1 MLKVLFIED
10 EPASV
15 ETVIEELSQKLR
27 DVECKVEGFQE
38 AESLL
43 ESFSPDIVIL
53 DIFKGPI
60 ADNDRVGLGIYDSIW
75 NRRFCPLIIYSARPD
90 DVSEEVQE
98 HPFIQL
104 VQKGANSEARVI
116 SHIEAFLPH
125 VEALNQVQSSIREHV
140 NRELKNTAPRVFQT
154 ITDTKKRRAVFV
166 RAARRRIAAMMDQPS
181 KETVVC
187 WEQYLYP
194 PVGSSLLMGDIIRKK
209 EEDGDKAEHYS
220 IVLTPSCDLVGT
232 GARTPKVDKVLVAR
246 CTHIKNVLPEVS
258 ISSGTGEANFK
269 KRLLPLL
276 YKGYGTYCLP
286 LPELPG
292 VLPPMTAELK
302 KLQLIDLNLI
312 GEDEGC
318 EYCRVASVDSPFRE
332 MITWAY
338 LQVTGRPGLP
348 DRDFDDWAD
357 HIYQTVSQGDQGGD
371 A

>member
-15 ETVIEELSQKLR
+15 ETVVEEIKHKLR
-27 DVECKVEGFQE
+27 DVECKVEGFQA

-53 DIFKGPI
+53 DIFKGPVQDHET
-60 ADNDRVGLGIYDSIW
+60 AGLAVYDSIW
-75 NRRFCPLIIYSARPD
+75 NKCFCPLVIYSACPD
-90 DVSEEVQE
+90 DISEDVEE
-98 HPFIQL
+98 HPFIEL

-116 SHIEAFLPH
+116 SHIKAFLPH

-140 NRELKNTAPRVFQT
+140 NRELKNTAPLVFQT
-154 ITDTKKRRAVFV
+154 ITDTKKRKAVFV

-181 KETVVC
+181 GETLAC

-194 PVGSSLLMGDIIRKK
+194 PVGSNLMTGDIIRKK
-209 EEDGDKAEHYS
+209 TGDTNTPENYF
-220 IVLTPSCDLVGT
+220 IVLTPSCDLVGS
-232 GARTPKVDKVLVAR
+232 GARTPNIESVLVAR
-246 CTHIKNVLPEVS
+246 CTKIESVLRDAGIDRHTREDR
-258 ISSGTGEANFK
+258 FK
-269 KRLLPLL
+269 EKLLILL
-276 YKGYGTYCLP
+276 ARGYGSLCLP

-292 VLPPMTAELK
+292 VFPPMTAELK
-302 KLQLIDLNLI
+302 NLQLIDLHLI
-312 GEDEGC
+312 GEGDGC

-348 DRDFDDWAD
+348 DRDFNQWAD
-357 HIYQTVSQGDQGGD
+357 SIYRAVTQNDQGED